1 MIEPPVATSKAEAGR
16 SHGKP
21 DEAPPLPQPPLLRPI
36 ATSRAHWGSGSEF
49 MLACVGYAVGLGNVW
64 RFPYLCYDNG
74 GAAFLV
80 PYFVVLLL
88 LGLPLTILEMGMGQ
102 RFRRGPDALW
112 RKVHPALGGLGSG
125 GVLAGFVIGLYYN
138 VIIGWALYYLC
149 HSIAAPLPWAPEA
162 EGASHF
168 FEVTTT
174 HSSDGEGRAAGLE
187 DTGPLVKPQVAC
199 LAASWCLVFLCVWKG
214 VLSSGKVVWFTALF
228 PYAVLLVFLARGL
241 SLPGAVDGL
250 RYFFEPDWSHL
261 RSATVW
267 VAAAN
272 QIFFSLAL
280 GFGGMLTFASYN
292 GARHNYLREAVLV
305 PLINGATSMLA
316 GVVVFS
322 ILGFMAHEAGV
333 AVSDVAVGGP
343 GLVFVVFPEAIALMP
358 GSQFFAVL
366 FFVMVLCLGIDSAFG
381 IAETSLTAIHD
392 AKLLRCV
399 SKESIAALYCVVCFG
414 LGLIFCTPAGVSW
427 LNLIDSYASIVTLF
441 LVAALEAVG
450 VVWVYGADRFIDD
463 TREMTGY
470 ELPRAL
476 LYYCGL
482 VVPVLLGGLLV
493 TAVLTS
499 LDVDAKGMPAWAKAL
514 GWGIALSSSL
524 PALAI
529 GSRWLL
535 RWAMGWTSNAA
546 VHARSVPVL
555 APAARPSPSASPY
568 AYSLQEARKSV
579 LAARAIDF

>member
-1 MIEPPVATSKAEAGR
+1 MIEPPVATSKAEAGW

-21 DEAPPLPQPPLLRPI
+21 EAPPLPQPPLLRPI

-138 VIIGWALYYLC
+138 VIIGWALYYLW

-241 SLPGAVDGL
+241 SLPGAADGL

-450 VVWVYGADRFIDD
+450 DG
-463 TREMTGY
+463 
-470 ELPRAL
+470 L
-476 LYYCGL
+476 L
-482 VVPVLLGGLLV
+482 VVPILLGGDRSGGRVNITRRQRQRNASVGEGLGLGHCTLLLPPRLGHRLAMV
-493 TAVLTS
+493 ATVGDGLDLERRRPCTICPGARTRCAALSVGEPVRVLSPRGAQERLGRASHRLLS
-499 LDVDAKGMPAWAKAL
+499 LDVLVTCDG
-514 GWGIALSSSL
+514 
-524 PALAI
+524 
-529 GSRWLL
+529 
-535 RWAMGWTSNAA
+535 
-546 VHARSVPVL
+546 
-555 APAARPSPSASPY
+555 
-568 AYSLQEARKSV
+568 
-579 LAARAIDF
+579 